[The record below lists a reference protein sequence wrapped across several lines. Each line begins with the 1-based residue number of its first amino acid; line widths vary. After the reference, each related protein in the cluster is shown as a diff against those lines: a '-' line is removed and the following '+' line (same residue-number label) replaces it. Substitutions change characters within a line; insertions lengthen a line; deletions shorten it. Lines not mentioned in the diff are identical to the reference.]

1 MKSNMTK
8 EELLMKENEELKTEL
23 KEERRKNEALNALF
37 ELKTTREEIM
47 NDALSAVTDISNRLE
62 EKYEETIETL
72 LKIAL
77 DD

>member
-1 MKSNMTK
+1 MTK
-8 EELLMKENEELKTEL
+8 EELLMKENEELKAEL